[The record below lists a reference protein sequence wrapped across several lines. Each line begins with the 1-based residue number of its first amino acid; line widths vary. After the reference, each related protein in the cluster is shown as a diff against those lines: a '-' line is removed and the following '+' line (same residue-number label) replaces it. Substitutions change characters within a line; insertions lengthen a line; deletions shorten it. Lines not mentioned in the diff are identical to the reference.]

1 MVLACIALYFRL
13 HCTPKYLFMAAL
25 LILKKHLLPKR
36 KVSLVVLQRS
46 FFQFDT
52 SEKLT

>member
-25 LILKKHLLPKR
+25 LKKHLLPKR